1 MPTHYNDGRIFR
13 LRNDSLYGDEICL
26 KLTDEE
32 CEKLRQVNPTTV
44 GGSQRRALGILI
56 DFLITGSSNPALDR
70 LMPNVQPRT
79 HNVETSQAA
88 IPNTKRWTQN
98 LHDAYEIINGTPDGL
113 NDEESQDLYAERND
127 IDRRD
132 IGNRWRPARV
142 ALVAIGAV
150 RNTGNKRKVRSGREA
165 IVWAAVDRSWTPPA
179 VNETLQK
186 EQIIELLRKSEVND
200 DEN

>member
-1 MPTHYNDGRIFR
+1 MPTHYADGRIFR
-13 LRNDSLYGDEICL
+13 LREDPIYGTEISLKI
-26 KLTDEE
+26 TEE
-32 CEKLRQVNPTTV
+32 ELQALRGVDPKNV
-44 GGSQRRALGILI
+44 GGKQRRGLGLLI

-70 LMPNVQPRT
+70 LMPNVQART
-79 HNVETSQAA
+79 HNVETSQSA

-98 LHDAYEIINGTPDGL
+98 LHDAYEIINSAPDGL
-113 NDEESQDLYAERND
+113 NDEESQDLYAKRKD

-200 DEN
+200 EN